1 MQTCSRCN
9 TPSPDYSAK
18 CSNCGA
24 SLPANSTV
32 RGSLQR
38 MLQNPRVV
46 KIQVS
51 VAGDACPSCQTL
63 QGTYSKENP
72 PLLPHPGCSHG
83 SGCRCYYEP
92 ILTEI
97 YP

>member
-9 TPSPDYSAK
+9 TATPDHTAN
-18 CSNCGA
+18 CPACGA
-24 SLPANSTV
+24 TLPENSTAQA
-32 RGSLQR
+32 SLQR
-38 MLQNPRVV
+38 MQKNPRVSKV
-46 KIQVS
+46 QVS
-51 VAGDACPSCQTL
+51 VAGDACPCCQNL

-92 ILTEI
+92 ILNEV